1 MADQDKAREEEN
13 LLGFTR
19 AFNAAEH
26 AARQDLEEAH
36 RMSPIPRNE
45 RMDNLA
51 LFADHLLL
59 GRILFMDHIYRLI
72 LNTPGVVMEFGTRW
86 GQNLSIFS
94 NLRTLYE
101 PTHYHRKIIGFD
113 TFSGFVDVAP
123 QDGTSVYAQPG
134 NVRTT
139 QGYETFLERVLSAQE
154 AFKPLP
160 HKKKYEI
167 VKGDV
172 RETLPHYLDR
182 HPQTIIALAYL
193 DMDLYDPTREVLTKI
208 RPYLVRGSVV
218 VLDEINDP
226 GFPGETVALREVFG
240 LTGLRL
246 QRVPYLSFPCYF
258 VHDIA

>member
-1 MADQDKAREEEN
+1 MATQDQAREDEN
-13 LLGFTR
+13 LLGFQR
-19 AFNAAEH
+19 AFNAAEQ
-26 AARQDLEEAH
+26 AARQDLEDSL
-36 RMSPIPRNE
+36 RTSPIPRNE

-113 TFSGFVDVAP
+113 TFSGFVDIAP
-123 QDGTSVYAQPG
+123 QDGDSIYAQPG

-139 QGYETFLERVLSAQE
+139 QGYETFLDRVLSAQE

-167 VKGDV
+167 VKGDA
-172 RETLPHYLDR
+172 RQTLPLYLER

-193 DMDLYDPTREVLTKI
+193 DMDLYAPTRDVLTQI
-208 RPYLVRGSVV
+208 RPYLTRGSVV